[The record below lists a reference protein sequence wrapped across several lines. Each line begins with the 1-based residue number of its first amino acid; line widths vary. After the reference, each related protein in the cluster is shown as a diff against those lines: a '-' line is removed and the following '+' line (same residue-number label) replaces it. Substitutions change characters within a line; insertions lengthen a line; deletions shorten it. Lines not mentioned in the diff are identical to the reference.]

1 MQKKPLKI
9 KQEENEKPEG
19 EIFDFNKP
27 DFSFIPKG
35 RHLWRQQGYYLIC
48 HSCNLHHAV
57 FIGMDKIMVGE
68 TSEGEPILHKR

>member
-1 MQKKPLKI
+1 MQKKPLKT

-35 RHLWRQQGYYLIC
+35 RHLWKQQGYYIIC
-48 HSCNLHHAV
+48 HSCDLSHAV
-57 FIGMDKIMVGE
+57 FIGSKKIMVGE
-68 TSEGEPILHKR
+68 NEKGEPIFKVR

>member
-1 MQKKPLKI
+1 MQKKPLKT

-35 RHLWRQQGYYLIC
+35 RHLWRQQGYYIIC
-48 HSCNLHHAV
+48 HSCDLSHAV
-57 FIGMDKIMVGE
+57 FIGSKKIMIGE
-68 TSEGEPILHKR
+68 NEKGEPIFKVR

>member
-1 MQKKPLKI
+1 MQKKPLKT

-35 RHLWRQQGYYLIC
+35 RHLWRQQGYYIIC
-48 HSCNLHHAV
+48 HSCDLSHAV
-57 FIGMDKIMVGE
+57 FIGSKKIMVGE
-68 TSEGEPILHKR
+68 NEKGEPIFKVR